1 MTPKILITKFNYNL
15 PHADFRDIL
24 LSVAG
29 DFASVPNCQWKIWLI
44 DEEKKEGGAVYLF
57 DSEDALNSFTE
68 SPLVQSV
75 LSHPALNNFDFRV
88 TDVVIGPGKITRAP
102 ILEAVTG

>member
-1 MTPKILITKFNYNL
+1 MAPKILITKFNYNL
-15 PHADFRDIL
+15 PHQDFRDIL

-57 DSEDALNSFTE
+57 DNGEALKSFTE

-75 LSHPALNNFDFRV
+75 LSHPALDNFDFRV
-88 TDVVIGPGKITRAP
+88 TDVVTGPNKITRAP
-102 ILEAVTG
+102 IMEAVSL